1 MFGSYHLLSRLWIWI
16 TYELIHSRLGFT
28 AVFIQFYLWF
38 PRLTKTPVKVQLNVQ
53 KNSPNSQTYA
63 NIHIY
68 KDEGHLHICF
78 WNVPFFFRNIA
89 HVF

>member
-38 PRLTKTPVKVQLNVQ
+38 KSSTECTEKLTEFTNVREH
-53 KNSPNSQTYA
+53 T
-63 NIHIY
+63 
-68 KDEGHLHICF
+68 HL
-78 WNVPFFFRNIA
+78 
-89 HVF
+89 